1 MADLTPTNEMKEL
14 AQKGLDLK
22 EEHDSDAATDK
33 GMSMA
38 RKIVDQ
44 TELSVDELKDMYPS
58 FRVTKSIK
66 MPRTLVTMTT
76 PVTDTFPGCCGVV
89 ILDMSGLLVS
99 ATFSKTI
106 TSTQTS

>member
-44 TELSVDELKDMYPS
+44 TELSVDELKDMYAFFSRHEIDKDAKDFGNDDDPS
-58 FRVTKSIK
+58 NGYISW
-66 MPRTLVTMTT
+66 LLWGG
-76 PVTDTFPGCCGVV
+76 DPGYEW
-89 ILDMSGLLVS
+89 
-99 ATFSKTI
+99 
-106 TSTQTS
+106 STRKRDVLKNNNEYSD